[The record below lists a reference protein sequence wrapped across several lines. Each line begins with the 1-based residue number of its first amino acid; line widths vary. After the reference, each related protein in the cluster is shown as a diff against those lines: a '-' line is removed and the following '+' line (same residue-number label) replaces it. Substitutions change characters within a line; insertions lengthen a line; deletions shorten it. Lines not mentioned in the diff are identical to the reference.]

1 MKTIN
6 KTDEKGRPSRGGILT
21 AKDGKDLS
29 QIQAEWQ
36 KDKKY
41 LDSIYATAYYN
52 FAKTHGAVPDPHKHK
67 AGFVKYM
74 SELNKYTDG
83 VIIDL
88 YNKDSRLRSS
98 ASAKFIKPIASD
110 SQTEFGVPLNDLKRT
125 NKLIQKQFS
134 VDKDYLSLNV
144 IKNQD
149 GTMGV
154 ITGGAKDKYNFDD
167 PLVNIAGTDRKRLG
181 GGLVPARQV
190 DASKGQVQ
198 SVIANRTGTKPDA
211 TMPRIVKQTI
221 KPAPAIDKIN
231 KVNTNMP
238 DAINKSRPA
247 PEKIKSTPELTMKD
261 KVFIAQLYRSGK
273 LTLEQAIKRGVS
285 EEFLKNYKG

>member
-6 KTDEKGRPSRGGILT
+6 KTDEKGRPSKGGILT

-29 QIQAEWQ
+29 QIQSEWQ
-36 KDKKY
+36 KDRKY

-88 YNKDSRLRSS
+88 YNKDSRLRSP
-98 ASAKFIKPIASD
+98 ATAKFIKPIASD

-167 PLVNIAGTDRKRLG
+167 PLVNIAGTDRERVG
-181 GGLVPARQV
+181 GGLVPVRQV

-211 TMPRIVKQTI
+211 TMPVIEKQTI

-231 KVNTNMP
+231 KVNTSMA
-238 DAINKSRPA
+238 DAINKSKPA
-247 PEKIKSTPELTMKD
+247 PEKTKTTPELTMKD